1 MHTFRESASV
11 SENASW
17 HPNRDY
23 RYHPPH
29 NPIHG
34 LNRRIIPLRFALL
47 PYLHKGGSLS
57 QRPRSLSLSFSRVR
71 IGVRVHASIENTPWG
86 PSIPRPSLEW
96 FRFRSPRAHHRGMTF
111 KHWKA
116 VDGRSFGESCKLFYG
131 IRGSV
136 SLSVRDT
143 IETDTRGPLL
153 PCSAANDNWGCLLAC
168 LVGNNRWYPSAFL
181 LRAVTF
187 RNAFLFF
194 FGKRE
199 IFFSVK
205 KELWNALL
213 PIFQRNFF
221 GENKVW
227 LSLFVRIF

>member
-11 SENASW
+11 SENVSW
-17 HPNRDY
+17 RPNRDY

-71 IGVRVHASIENTPWG
+71 IGVHVHASIENTPWG

-131 IRGSV
+131 IRGYPCHSRCATPLKPILV
-136 SLSVRDT
+136 VRFFPARPPMTSED
-143 IETDTRGPLL
+143 
-153 PCSAANDNWGCLLAC
+153 GCLLA
-168 LVGNNRWYPSAFL
+168 S
-181 LRAVTF
+181 
-187 RNAFLFF
+187 
-194 FGKRE
+194 
-199 IFFSVK
+199 
-205 KELWNALL
+205 
-213 PIFQRNFF
+213 
-221 GENKVW
+221 
-227 LSLFVRIF
+227 